1 MKKLCVVL
9 LIAVMACNVTACG
22 GSEDTK
28 AETKTEDKTESKEE
42 VKDEPEEETEEEE
55 EEGDGVTTVECLKAL
70 NEKIMNRG
78 FEEDITYEDVK
89 ECVGGVAGLKVKDD
103 EDDWTDEKHTYV
115 WTAEDG
121 NYFYQIVFDV
131 EADGTEIYNNASYS
145 NGL

>member
-9 LIAVMACNVTACG
+9 LVAAMVCNVTACS
-22 GSEDTK
+22 GSKDTK
-28 AETKTEDKTESKEE
+28 AETKTEEKTDAKEE
-42 VKDEPEEETEEEE
+42 MEDEAEEEE
-55 EEGDGVTTVECLKAL
+55 DGDGVTTVEYLKAL
-70 NEKIMNRG
+70 NEKIKNRG
-78 FEEDITYEDVK
+78 FEEDITYADVK

-103 EDDWTDEKHTYV
+103 EDDWTDEKHTYI

-131 EADGTEIYNNASYS
+131 EEDGTEIYNNASYS